1 MGCLTVTYGRK
12 GGMEAEAL
20 RVGGLDASA
29 LRYGGICA
37 TADRLGGI
45 CAESSR
51 IGGIDVTA
59 ALVCA
64 VHHKARIKVT
74 PVETQ
79 WVDVNLE
86 AQYDIVYPWDW
97 RIE

>member
-1 MGCLTVTYGRK
+1 
-12 GGMEAEAL
+12 MEAEAL

-29 LRYGGICA
+29 LRSGGICA
-37 TADRLGGI
+37 TAERHGGI
-45 CAESSR
+45 CAEYYR
-51 IGGIDVTA
+51 RGGIDVTA

-79 WVDVNLE
+79 WVDVDLE
-86 AQYDIVYPWDW
+86 AQYQIVYPWEW
-97 RIE
+97 IIE